1 MPLRVVIVDVFC
13 VLLAGVGFVT
23 AFRQG
28 PVRRLLG
35 WKRAED
41 GSLPGGSADPLTYI
55 LRIAGMMAMAFGLA
69 FGMITTVFYLA

>member
-13 VLLAGVGFVT
+13 VLLAGAGFVT

-35 WKRAED
+35 REQPGD
-41 GSLPGGSADPLTYI
+41 GGRGADPLTYM
-55 LRIAGMMAMAFGLA
+55 LRIAGMMAMAFGIA